1 MKLKK
6 IINVLH
12 LWLGLAS
19 GLVVFTVAV
28 TGAIYAFETEIRN
41 VIHKELL
48 NAEPGSSPAVPLDN
62 LIPLVKKEFPK
73 EKIKSIIVSADAGR
87 SIQFNLKSKKA
98 VYVDPYSGKILGT
111 IDQEREFLALVLKIH
126 RTLCLG
132 DTGKIITGT
141 SALIFVVMLISGI
154 ILWWPRNKAL
164 LKQKF
169 SIKRNVHWK
178 KLNYDLH
185 SVLGFYAAWIII
197 FTALTGIIW
206 SFKWAENGLYSITG
220 SQKENP
226 NSIHSGPAAKK
237 QFSCDKSLR
246 VASLLF
252 TGSSEQALFF
262 PDDSA
267 GTVRLT
273 IRYKNTGFLNRQDQL
288 FFDQYSGKLLKVK
301 LFETSSA
308 GDKIKSTNYN
318 IHTGKVFG
326 LLGQLLVFFAA
337 LITASLPITGFLIWR
352 GKRKIKGI
360 NFRQTGNGSEK

>member
-1 MKLKK
+1 MKFKK
-6 IINVLH
+6 IINILH
-12 LWLGLAS
+12 LWLGLAC

-28 TGAIYAFETEIRN
+28 TGAIYAFEAEIRE

-48 NAEPGSSPAVPLDN
+48 SVEPSAPAALPVER
-62 LIPLVKKEFPK
+62 LITIVKKEFPK
-73 EKIKSIIVSADAGR
+73 EKIKSIVVPAAANR
-87 SIQFNLKSKKA
+87 SIQVNLKSKKA
-98 VYVDPYSGKILGT
+98 VYIDPYSGKLLGT
-111 IDQEREFLALVLKIH
+111 IDQEKEFLAVVLKIH

-141 SALIFVVMLISGI
+141 SALIFVMMLISGI

-169 SIKRNVHWK
+169 SIKRNAHWK

-220 SQKENP
+220 SKKENP
-226 NSIHSGPAAKK
+226 NAIHSSGVGQKH
-237 QFSCDKSLR
+237 FSCDKSLGI
-246 VASLLF
+246 ASLL
-252 TGSSEQALFF
+252 SAEASEQVLFF

-273 IRYKNTGFLNRQDQL
+273 VRYRNTGFLNQQDQL

-301 LFETSSA
+301 LFESSSA

-326 LLGQLLVFFAA
+326 LAGQLLVFFAA
-337 LITASLPITGFLIWR
+337 LISASLPVTGFLLWR
-352 GKRKIKGI
+352 GKRKK
-360 NFRQTGNGSEK
+360 K